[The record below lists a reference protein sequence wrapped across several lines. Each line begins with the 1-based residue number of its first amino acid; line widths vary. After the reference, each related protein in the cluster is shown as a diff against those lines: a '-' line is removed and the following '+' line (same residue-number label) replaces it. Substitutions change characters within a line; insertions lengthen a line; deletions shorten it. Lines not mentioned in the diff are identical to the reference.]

1 MITDAEHEV
10 EVDGER
16 LQFVL
21 GELNKMEVELIVIG
35 IGFEEDS
42 SIGIKDEDSDGG
54 NDRAEY
60 ELYENPEIVPSMD
73 CKKPEAVVSMED
85 DVNGGMLIKEE
96 EGNPDEI
103 VDDIKQ
109 ESSVRVEFIKRE
121 NEKLLRSI
129 AREIDGRILAANGAN
144 LTELL
149 RSRLPS
155 VSGLTNSIGKK
166 VDFRIA
172 PDLAL
177 VVKSAKLT
185 SQQNLPTTV
194 KEAYQFDPR
203 TGEKLRDGNGELMT
217 LPTRTQTDHFDDD
230 DNPVPYGESLH

>member
-1 MITDAEHEV
+1 MPNHYYNNA
-10 EVDGER
+10 
-16 LQFVL
+16 L
-21 GELNKMEVELIVIG
+21 
-35 IGFEEDS
+35 
-42 SIGIKDEDSDGG
+42 
-54 NDRAEY
+54 
-60 ELYENPEIVPSMD
+60 
-73 CKKPEAVVSMED
+73 
-85 DVNGGMLIKEE
+85 
-96 EGNPDEI
+96 
-103 VDDIKQ
+103 DDIKQ
-109 ESSVRVEFIKRE
+109 ENSVRVEFIKRE

-129 AREIDGRILAANGAN
+129 AREIGGRILAANGAN

-149 RSRLPS
+149 RSRLPN
-155 VSGLTNSIGKK
+155 VSGLTNSMGKK
-166 VDFRIA
+166 IDFRIA

-230 DNPVPYGESLH
+230 DNPVPYGEKLPSIIFARNICVNMPPPRLIAWTPSYVYQKISEPTHLGTDPISSRSGTWTCSASTRPLPTPAALK